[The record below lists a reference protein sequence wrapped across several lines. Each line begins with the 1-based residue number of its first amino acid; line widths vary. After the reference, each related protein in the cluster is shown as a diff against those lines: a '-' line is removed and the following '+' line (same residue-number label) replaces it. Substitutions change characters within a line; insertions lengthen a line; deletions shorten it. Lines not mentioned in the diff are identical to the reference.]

1 MIFTPRID
9 EAIKLATRLHRNQ
22 VRNDDHKTPYV
33 SHLVSV
39 AAILSEVTDDEDI
52 IIAGLMHDSLE
63 DVPEYS
69 YEKLIV
75 DCGDRVAG
83 IVKHVTEPL
92 DANKEAGEQLPW
104 LTRKEAYLEVLR
116 KGGVESAMVSCA
128 DKIHNMDSFI
138 RDVASE
144 GDAFK
149 ARFGSSIRNRL
160 WFHEQV
166 LILVTRKLGDD
177 HALIKRLRTST
188 EAFRQ
193 IAAVEM

>member
-1 MIFTPRID
+1 
-9 EAIKLATRLHRNQ
+9 
-22 VRNDDHKTPYV
+22 
-33 SHLVSV
+33 
-39 AAILSEVTDDEDI
+39 
-52 IIAGLMHDSLE
+52 
-63 DVPEYS
+63 
-69 YEKLIV
+69 
-75 DCGDRVAG
+75 
-83 IVKHVTEPL
+83 
-92 DANKEAGEQLPW
+92 
-104 LTRKEAYLEVLR
+104 
-116 KGGVESAMVSCA
+116 MVSCA